1 MLRQKPSRTP
11 PGAATAYVAIT
22 WLNASKEHAGKKRI
36 IELLQT
42 ANELAALT
50 RPEMLPTVHLLTWKP
65 KGTKVQLKNL
75 RRSGRVARRLRRQL
89 SRYKVHPEVSPG
101 RNGVWRQ
108 HWKALTRTSEL
119 PITVF
124 AQGDTEAYSFCEE
137 DVVLRILEL
146 AKQGN
151 LHRIRKCRYCGNWF
165 FARVRHGNYCQR
177 KCQQAN
183 FRTSEQFRAYRSIYM
198 RQYRR
203 DETSRNTRARERAR
217 VVSVKLDPASSAT

>member
-1 MLRQKPSRTP
+1 MLRRKASRTS
-11 PGAATAYVAIT
+11 PGAATAYVAIV
-22 WLNASKEHAGKKRI
+22 WLNVSKEHAGKKRI

-42 ANELAALT
+42 ANELATLT

-75 RRSGRVARRLRRQL
+75 RRSGRAARRLRRQL
-89 SRYKVHPEVSPG
+89 SRYKVYPEVSLG
-101 RNGVWRQ
+101 QNGVWRQ

-119 PITVF
+119 PITVS
-124 AQGDTEAYSFCEE
+124 AQGDTETYSFCEE

-151 LHRIRKCRYCGNWF
+151 IHRIRKCRYCGKWF

-177 KCQQAN
+177 KCQQSN
-183 FRTSEQFRAYRSIYM
+183 FSRNEKFKIKRKLYM
-198 RQYRR
+198 RSHRR
-203 DETSRNTRARERAR
+203 KELERKRAEAR
-217 VVSVKLDPASSAT
+217 IRI

>member
-1 MLRQKPSRTP
+1 MLRRKASRIS
-11 PGAATAYVAIT
+11 PGAATAYVVIR

-42 ANELAALT
+42 ANELATLT
-50 RPEMLPTVHLLTWKP
+50 TPGQLPTLHLLTWKP
-65 KGTKVQLKNL
+65 KGTRAQLKNL
-75 RRSGRVARRLRRQL
+75 RKSDTVARRLRRQL
-89 SRYKVHPEVSPG
+89 SRYKVYPEVSPG
-101 RNGVWRQ
+101 WNGVWRQ

-119 PITVF
+119 PITVS
-124 AQGDTEAYSFCEE
+124 AQGDTETYSFCEE

-165 FARVRHGNYCQR
+165 FARVLHGNYCQR

-183 FRTSEQFRAYRSIYM
+183 FRTTEQFRAYRCKYM
-198 RQYRR
+198 RRYRR
-203 DETSRNTRARERAR
+203 DEISRNKRARELAR
-217 VVSVKLDPASSAT
+217 VV

>member
-1 MLRQKPSRTP
+1 MLRRKASRLS
-11 PGAATAYVAIT
+11 PGAATAYVVT
-22 WLNASKEHAGKKRI
+22 RWLNASKEHAGKKRI
-36 IELLQT
+36 IKLLQT
-42 ANELAALT
+42 ANELATLT
-50 RPEMLPTVHLLTWKP
+50 TPGQLPTLHLLTWKP
-65 KGTKVQLKNL
+65 KGIRAQLKNL
-75 RRSGRVARRLRRQL
+75 RKSETVARRLRRQL
-89 SRYKVHPEVSPG
+89 SRYKVYPEVSPG

-108 HWKALTRTSEL
+108 HWKALTRTSQL

-183 FRTSEQFRAYRSIYM
+183 FRTSKKFRAYRCGYM

-203 DETSRNTRARERAR
+203 DEISRNIRARERAR
-217 VVSVKLDPASSAT
+217 V

>member
-1 MLRQKPSRTP
+1 MLRTKTSRTS
-11 PGAATAYVAIT
+11 PGAATAYIAIT

-42 ANELAALT
+42 AKELATLT
-50 RPEMLPTVHLLTWKP
+50 RPEMLPMVDLLTWKP

-89 SRYKVHPEVSPG
+89 SRYKVYPEVSPG
-101 RNGVWRQ
+101 GNGVWHQ
-108 HWKALTRTSEL
+108 HWKALTRTAEL

-146 AKQGN
+146 TKEGN

-183 FRTSEQFRAYRSIYM
+183 FRTSEAFLAKRRKYM
-198 RQYRR
+198 RKYRR
-203 DETSRNTRARERAR
+203 DEILRNMRARERAR
-217 VVSVKLDPASSAT
+217 VV

>member
-1 MLRQKPSRTP
+1 MLRRKASRIS

-42 ANELAALT
+42 ANELATLT
-50 RPEMLPTVHLLTWKP
+50 TPGQLPTIHLLTWKP
-65 KGTKVQLKNL
+65 KGTRAQLKNL
-75 RRSGRVARRLRRQL
+75 RRSGRLARRLRRQL
-89 SRYKVHPEVSPG
+89 SRYKVYPEVSLG

-119 PITVF
+119 PITVS
-124 AQGDTEAYSFCEE
+124 AQGDTESYSFCEE
-137 DVVLRILEL
+137 DAVLRILEL

-183 FRTSEQFRAYRSIYM
+183 FRTSEQFRAYRCKYM

-203 DETSRNTRARERAR
+203 DEISRDIRARERAR
-217 VVSVKLDPASSAT
+217 VV

>member
-1 MLRQKPSRTP
+1 MVYCYNHMLRRKTSWIS

-42 ANELAALT
+42 ANELATLT
-50 RPEMLPTVHLLTWKP
+50 TSGELPTIHPLTWKP
-65 KGTKVQLKNL
+65 KGTRTQLKNL
-75 RRSGRVARRLRRQL
+75 RRSGRLVRRLRRQL
-89 SRYKVHPEVSPG
+89 SRYKVYPEVSLG

-119 PITVF
+119 PITVS
-124 AQGDTEAYSFCEE
+124 AQGDTESYSFCEE

-183 FRTSEQFRAYRSIYM
+183 FRTSEAFLAKRRKYM
-198 RQYRR
+198 RKYRR
-203 DETSRNTRARERAR
+203 DETLRNIRASVPESSR
-217 VVSVKLDPASSAT
+217 SS